1 MCVSTRN
8 RLWERQGTRRDNLV
22 PPSMTCIETFRNLQK
37 HSWEAMWFFN
47 FDHVEFHQF
56 LKRLERLW
64 KAITCFH
71 FVQDLNTSERS
82 EIKSWKPCLL
92 CKVIHQRLKS
102 CLFLDQISGDTS
114 DMNEAVRMLRLL
126 CLLLLCGERAAR
138 PAQLCKAWLIKA
150 EGRKK
155 NMKNYPKQS
164 NSKENRINIH
174 QFHVISY
181 ESHQSVQIFKERL
194 VRAEIFPACSRTVRP
209 CKQSSQS
216 QYHASVEDHWSNL
229 PSTGPE
235 MHPSCHQQN
244 LIWNSENVWNILKNV
259 MY

>member
-1 MCVSTRN
+1 
-8 RLWERQGTRRDNLV
+8 
-22 PPSMTCIETFRNLQK
+22 
-37 HSWEAMWFFN
+37 MWVFN

-102 CLFLDQISGDTS
+102 CLFLDRISGDTS
-114 DMNEAVRMLRLL
+114 DMNEALRMLRLL

-138 PAQLCKAWLIKA
+138 PAKLCKAWLIKA

-181 ESHQSVQIFKERL
+181 KSHQSVQFLKNGWFVL
-194 VRAEIFPACSRTVRP
+194 KYFLPVRGRSVLANNPVSRSIMLQLKIIDPTCQALGLKCTRPAIN
-209 CKQSSQS
+209 K
-216 QYHASVEDHWSNL
+216 
-229 PSTGPE
+229 
-235 MHPSCHQQN
+235 
-244 LIWNSENVWNILKNV
+244 IWYEILK
-259 MY
+259 MYEIYWNM